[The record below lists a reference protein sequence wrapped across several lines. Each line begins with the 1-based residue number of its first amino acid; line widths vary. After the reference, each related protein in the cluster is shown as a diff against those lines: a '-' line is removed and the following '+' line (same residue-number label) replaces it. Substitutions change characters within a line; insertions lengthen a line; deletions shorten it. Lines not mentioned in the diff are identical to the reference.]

1 MSIHPVFP
9 CATRL
14 ADATDRVAT
23 VRVERRAGFCDGVR
37 VLMPP
42 VAAGVR
48 GRGAAA
54 DTHIAVMAPRL
65 IVRSTAVVV
74 DDSAALAVIELS
86 ARWLRQIGAA
96 RLAWSRLS
104 YAELLGT
111 DGLAEKIAALV
122 QERYALSA
130 EDAAKRVRHFLGK
143 QHS

>member
-1 MSIHPVFP
+1 MSIHPVSP

-14 ADATDRVAT
+14 ADATDRVST

-37 VLMPP
+37 VLIAP
-42 VAAGVR
+42 VAACVR

-54 DTHIAVMAPRL
+54 DTQIAVMAPRL
-65 IVRSTAVVV
+65 IVRSTVVV
-74 DDSAALAVIELS
+74 VDSAALAMIELS

-104 YAELLGT
+104 YAELVHT

>member
-1 MSIHPVFP
+1 MSIHPVSP
-9 CATRL
+9 CASRF

-37 VLMPP
+37 VLMAP

-48 GRGAAA
+48 GRRAAA
-54 DTHIAVMAPRL
+54 DMPIAVMASRL

-74 DDSAALAVIELS
+74 DSAALAMIELS
-86 ARWLRQIGAA
+86 ARWLRQIGSA

-104 YAELLGT
+104 YAELLHT

-130 EDAAKRVRHFLGK
+130 EDAAKRVRHFLDK
-143 QHS
+143 QNS